1 MAVVKNGPVV
11 AAAADASVGDVPAA
25 VVAVAEV
32 HEGRLALVLLIEIEP
47 INDWIIGT
55 SGCGGCLVVSTD

>member
-32 HEGRLALVLLIEIEP
+32 HESRLALVLLVNIEQ
-47 INDWIIGT
+47 IND
-55 SGCGGCLVVSTD
+55 